1 MADQFFDTDE
11 GPDAGPP
18 AGGNVVELSVSEI
31 SGAIKRTLEGA
42 FSRVRVRGEVGR
54 PNYHGSGHLYFTLKD
69 ADAAMDAVAWRGTVG
84 RLGIRLEEGM
94 EVVCTGRIS
103 SYPKSSR
110 YQIVVEAV
118 ELAGE
123 GALLKLLEDRRR
135 KLAAEGLFEAA
146 RKRPLPFL
154 PDVIG
159 VVTSPTGAVI
169 RDILHRLAD
178 RFPRHV
184 LLWPVP
190 VQGDG
195 AAEKIAAAIRGFNA
209 IEPGGA
215 VPRPDVLIVA
225 RGGGSLED
233 LWQFNEEVVV
243 RAAAESDIPLISAVG
258 HETDTTLIDYASD
271 KRAPTPTAA
280 AEMAV
285 PVRAE
290 LLAQVIDD
298 ERRLVGAMARLIEE
312 RRGRIEGL
320 ARGLP
325 RPMEL
330 LETSMQAL
338 DGASDRLD
346 LLMHRSLERGAA
358 RLATAGA
365 RLPHPREQIE
375 KAATRLANAD
385 GRVSASLRSVVR
397 DRTTSFERLSA
408 DRRMAGGTE
417 RLFVAADSRLRAAG
431 QLLESLSYQR
441 ILDRGFALVRD
452 AAGEPVLAA
461 AATSAGQAVSI
472 HFADGAVGAV
482 ISGDTPP
489 KRAEKPAA
497 KPRTPAPPKMRPGGQ
512 GDLF

>member
-1 MADQFFDTDE
+1 MADQFFDTDDDR
-11 GPDAGPP
+11 DAGPP

-69 ADAAMDAVAWRGTVG
+69 ADAAMDAVAWRGTVAK
-84 RLGIRLEEGM
+84 LGIRLEEGM

-135 KLAAEGLFEAA
+135 KLAAEGLFDPE

-159 VVTSPTGAVI
+159 VITSPTGAVI

-184 LLWPVP
+184 LMWPVP

-209 IEPGGA
+209 IEPGGP

-233 LWQFNEEVVV
+233 LWQFNEEAVV
-243 RAAAESDIPLISAVG
+243 RAAAESAIPLISAVG

-271 KRAPTPTAA
+271 RRAPTPTAA

-285 PVRAE
+285 PVRSE

-298 ERRLVGAMARLIEE
+298 ERRLVGAVGRLVAE
-312 RRGRIEGL
+312 RRARVEGL

-330 LETSMQAL
+330 LEASMQTL
-338 DGASDRLD
+338 DSESERLENAI
-346 LLMHRSLERGAA
+346 RATVERGTG
-358 RLATAGA
+358 RLATAA
-365 RLPHPREQIE
+365 AKLPHPREQIE
-375 KAATRLANAD
+375 KSATKLAHAD
-385 GRVSASLRSVVR
+385 GQMIAALRGVVR
-397 DRTTSFERLSA
+397 DRSRHFEGLSA
-408 DRRMAGGTE
+408 AERMAGGTM
-417 RLFVAADSRLRAAG
+417 RLLATAEARLGSAG

-461 AATSAGQAVSI
+461 AATSPGQEVSV

-482 ISGDTPP
+482 ISGGSGSA
-489 KRAEKPAA
+489 REAKPAA
-497 KPRTPAPPKMRPGGQ
+497 KPRKEDSPRRGGQ
-512 GDLF
+512 GTLF